1 MEENFSN
8 SELIQLSIQRLSEEI
23 DTVASERLDQLLKE
37 SDDNQKAFDDLK
49 KIWEGSGIA
58 AGMTQDEVSE
68 EWFRL
73 KKEMK
78 ATKSSSFSM
87 LKIAASIALIISV
100 TLAVIF
106 LQKSDQEELAASNI
120 ASTTLNDGSKVTL
133 NANSRLT
140 YPSQFEDVNREVN
153 LSGEA
158 FFEIEKDPEK
168 PFIIHTDAIDV
179 TVLGTSFNV
188 RSLDNESTA
197 SVTVATGIVRVN
209 SNGNSIQLVQG
220 EKGILDKQS
229 GKLFKVVND
238 DKNYLSWKTKTFQ
251 FDNLPLSDV
260 INILNNAY
268 QSSIELKNSDIVN
281 CPVTVGF
288 EKQSLNSILEV
299 LKATLDLE
307 IEKNDN
313 VILLTGN
320 GC

>member
-8 SELIQLSIQRLSEEI
+8 SELIQLSIQRLSGEI
-23 DTVASERLDQLLKE
+23 DTLASERLDQLLKE
-37 SDDNQKAFDDLK
+37 SEDNQKAFDDLR
-49 KIWEGSGIA
+49 KIWEGSGKA

-78 ATKSSSFSM
+78 ATKSFSFSP
-87 LKIAASIALIISV
+87 LRIAASISLIISV
-100 TLAVIF
+100 TLAIIF
-106 LQKSDQEELAASNI
+106 LQKSDQEELVASNI
-120 ASTTLNDGSKVTL
+120 VSTTLNDGSIVTL
-133 NANSRLT
+133 NAKSRLT
-140 YPSQFEDVNREVN
+140 YPSKFEDKNREVN

-158 FFEIEKDPEK
+158 FFEIEKNPDK

-188 RSLDNESTA
+188 RSLDNESIA
-197 SVTVATGIVRVN
+197 SVTVATGIVRIN
-209 SNGNSIQLVQG
+209 SNGNSIQLVEG

-229 GKLFKVVND
+229 GKLFKVVNN

-251 FDNLPLSDV
+251 FDNLPLTDV

-281 CPVTVGF
+281 CPVTVEF

-313 VILLTGN
+313 VILLSGN